1 MIVSDKEPLLMPLTE
16 AQMQAGVKPVGVV
29 SIDFETRSRVDLPT
43 YGLDRYSK
51 DSSTEV
57 LCMAY
62 SIDGRETRIWDP
74 KEVKPPFWL
83 TDPNTRF
90 TAWNA
95 AFEVNIL
102 RNVLGIPVR
111 WEQFTDTMAW
121 AAANNIPQ
129 SLEEAALFLGVTE
142 QKDPAGK
149 RLIQKL
155 SKPNAKGVFNEDPE
169 LLRQLYDYCK
179 QDVRT
184 EMAVAA
190 RLSPLSDLEQSVW
203 ALTNLINDNGVPV
216 DPVEL
221 KNAIDAAA
229 INSSTIVTEMGE
241 LTGGISPSQP
251 AKLREWL
258 LDRGL
263 KLDDLT
269 SETVSKLLNT
279 VKNPTIRRVL
289 ELRRQGSLTSVAKYE
304 KMLDVQVDGRIRNT
318 LVYHGASTGRFASRG
333 GLNLQN
339 IARPHLDGDALEEA
353 IERVLVEGRGG
364 TMDEL
369 SSLVRS
375 VIKAPQGHVFVD
387 ADFSSIENRVASWIA
402 GQNDKVELFRSGLD
416 EYKTFASN
424 SLYRVPYEEVTKEM
438 RQVSKSAVLGCM
450 FGQGSKG
457 LVRYAEGMGVVLT
470 PEESDNAV
478 NAYRNAYSKVKSTW
492 YAYESAA
499 MEAINN
505 PGTPVQSGKV
515 LFKFSKG
522 ALWLRLPSGRFICWR
537 TPEVQPHLTPWG
549 ALKDAIFVRNQNT
562 FTRKWSRNVLIGSS
576 IFQSAVQATARDML
590 TEAMLRLNDEG
601 YSVVNS
607 IHDEILLVVPEAE
620 GETAL
625 GRVIEVMTTP
635 PKWAPEFPLAAE
647 GWFGKRYR
655 K

>member
-1 MIVSDKEPLLMPLTE
+1 MI
-16 AQMQAGVKPVGVV
+16 V

-43 YGLDRYSK
+43 YGLDKYSR
-51 DSSTEV
+51 DASTEV

-62 SIDGRETRIWDP
+62 SVDGGPVQLWNPFESKTPRWLEDPET
-74 KEVKPPFWL
+74 L
-83 TDPNTRF
+83 F

-102 RNVLGIPVR
+102 RNVLKIPVR

-142 QKDPAGK
+142 QKDPIGK

-155 SKPNAKGVFNEDPE
+155 SKPNTKGVFNEDPE
-169 LLRQLYDYCK
+169 LLMALYDYCK

-190 RLSPLSDLEQSVW
+190 RLKPLSDAEQSVW
-203 ALTNLINDNGVPV
+203 VLTNLINDNGVPV
-216 DPVEL
+216 DPAEL
-221 KNAIDAAA
+221 QNAINAAML
-229 INSSTIVTEMGE
+229 NSSTIVTEMST

-251 AKLREWL
+251 AKLRDWL
-258 LDRGL
+258 LNRGL

-269 SETVSKLLNT
+269 SETVSKLLKT
-279 VKNPTIRRVL
+279 VKNPTVRRVL

-304 KMLDVQVDGRIRNT
+304 KMLEVQVGGRIRNT

-339 IARPHLDGDALEEA
+339 LARPHLDGDALLEA

-375 VIKAPQGHVFVD
+375 AIKAPGGHVFVD

-450 FGQGSKG
+450 FGQGAKG
-457 LVRYAEGMGVVLT
+457 LVKYAEGMGVNLT
-470 PEESDNAV
+470 IAESENAV
-478 NAYRNAYSKVKSTW
+478 NAYRRDYQRVKASW
-492 YAYESAA
+492 YDYESC
-499 MEAINN
+499 AIQAVKE
-505 PGTPVQSGKV
+505 PGVSVKSGKV

-522 ALWLRLPSGRFICWR
+522 TLWLELPSGRLICWQG
-537 TPEVQPHLTPWG
+537 PEVGDQQTPWG
-549 ALKDAIFVRNQNT
+549 AVREGITVRNQNT
-562 FTRKWSRNVLIGSS
+562 FTRKWGRNQLIGSS
-576 IFQSAVQATARDML
+576 IFQSVVQATARDML
-590 TEAMLRLNDEG
+590 TEAMLRLHDEG
-601 YSVVNS
+601 YSMVNS
-607 IHDEILLVVPEAE
+607 VHDEILLLVKEAD

-635 PKWAPEFPLAAE
+635 PKWAPDFPLAAE
-647 GWFGKRYR
+647 GWFGDRYR

>member
-1 MIVSDKEPLLMPLTE
+1 MI
-16 AQMQAGVKPVGVV
+16 V

-43 YGLDRYSK
+43 YGLDKYSK
-51 DSSTEV
+51 DASTEV

-62 SIDGRETRIWDP
+62 SVDGAPVELWN
-74 KEVKPPFWL
+74 PFESDTPDFL
-83 TDPNTRF
+83 KDPNTQF

-102 RNVLGIPVR
+102 RNVLKVPVR

-129 SLEEAALFLGVTE
+129 SLEDAAIFLGVTE
-142 QKDPAGK
+142 QKDPIGK
-149 RLIQKL
+149 RLIQRL
-155 SKPNAKGVFNEDPE
+155 SKPNTKGVFNKDPE
-169 LLRQLYDYCK
+169 LLSQLYDYCK

-190 RLSPLSDLEQSVW
+190 QLSPLPDVEQRVW
-203 ALTNLINDNGVPV
+203 VLTNIINDNGVPV

-221 KNAIDAAA
+221 QHAIDTAET
-229 INSSTIVTEMGE
+229 NKSSIMLEMGT

-251 AKLREWL
+251 ARIQRWL
-258 LDRGL
+258 LERGL
-263 KLDDLT
+263 KVEDLT
-269 SETVSKLLNT
+269 AETVARLLKT
-279 VKNPTIRRVL
+279 VKTPTIRRVL

-304 KMLDVQVDGRIRNT
+304 KMLEVQVDGRIRNT

-339 IARPHLDGDALEEA
+339 IARPNIDGEALEEA

-375 VIKAPQGHVFVD
+375 SIKAPDGHIFVD

-424 SLYRVPYEEVTKEM
+424 SLYQVPYEEVTKEM

-450 FGQGSKG
+450 FGQGAKG
-457 LVRYAEGMGVVLT
+457 LVQYAEGMGVKLSMA
-470 PEESDNAV
+470 ESEKAV
-478 NAYRNAYSKVKSTW
+478 AAYRGEYQKVKSAW
-492 YAYESAA
+492 YNYEATA
-499 MEAINN
+499 IEAVRN
-505 PGTPVQSGKV
+505 PGTPFQSGKV
-515 LFKFSKG
+515 SFKFLKG
-522 ALWLRLPSGRFICWR
+522 ALWMKLPSGRLICWR
-537 TPEVQPHLTPWG
+537 SPQIEQQLTPWG
-549 ALKDAIFVRNQNT
+549 VMKDGISVRNQNT
-562 FTRKWSRNVLIGSS
+562 FTRKWGWNKLIGSS

-590 TEAMLRLNDEG
+590 TEAMLRLQDEG
-601 YSVVNS
+601 YCMVNS
-607 IHDEILLVVPEAE
+607 VHDEILLLVPEAD

-625 GRVIEVMTTP
+625 GRVIGVMTTP

-647 GWFGKRYR
+647 GWVGKRYR